1 MTNPNE
7 SGSAQGQH
15 EGIQT
20 RRSHGLPI
28 SDPAG
33 INHPIA
39 TYFVSDQMIYRFHYH
54 PLAHSN
60 QWFWKRDM
68 SDEDLDRLA
77 HQHSKKFA
85 LLASVIISVICIPG
99 FGYLSYLG
107 LTGAFN

>member
-1 MTNPNE
+1 MK
-7 SGSAQGQH
+7 GYRQGVPKAYLFL
-15 EGIQT
+15 ILLALIT
-20 RRSHGLPI
+20 PM
-28 SDPAG
+28 A
-33 INHPIA
+33 A
-39 TYFVSDQMIYRFHYH
+39 YFVSDQMIYRFHYH

-85 LLASVIISVICIPG
+85 LLASIIISVICIPG